1 MYIIRSKGRG
11 GGNPATSTV
20 RAWWLSGA
28 AHTPPLHCTAP
39 TALHCPHC
47 TALPPLHCTAHSPP
61 QPAASRRPPKPSERA
76 FAVRALRKALA
87 AGSANIASLLHG
99 ILWWK
104 VRYRPSTPYAVSHLA
119 DARGSGWAPYT
130 TFLSIFFS
138 KIRHF

>member
-28 AHTPPLHCTAP
+28 AHT
-39 TALHCPHC
+39 
-47 TALPPLHCTAHSPP
+47 PPLHCTAHSPP